1 MSFFFGFE
9 LKEFEN
15 LKAGFGEF
23 KLRKISDLFQLSTGL
38 IQSRYHNRVAES
50 NLSVRFLSLGDF
62 DYDENRIKNEDELN
76 ILNRSKLKSESQTSS
91 KKTEIPFDKVLRS
104 TDYIINMRG
113 EPKGFSMVE
122 ALNIVH
128 DLNYVLANQFY
139 ILRPNKDIPYSI
151 PYLHRLLDLVVI
163 PELKRVYYQKKDE
176 LKEKKRKDSSDKIS
190 FNSFTM
196 SDLSE
201 ISFNILVDV
210 ADQEKIIDKLNQ
222 LKALK
227 LEAIENEKTF
237 NDSFMKFSIVNPN

>member
-1 MSFFFGFE
+1 M
-9 LKEFEN
+9 
-15 LKAGFGEF
+15 
-23 KLRKISDLFQLSTGL
+23 
-38 IQSRYHNRVAES
+38 
-50 NLSVRFLSLGDF
+50 
-62 DYDENRIKNEDELN
+62 
-76 ILNRSKLKSESQTSS
+76 
-91 KKTEIPFDKVLRS
+91 
-104 TDYIINMRG
+104 
-113 EPKGFSMVE
+113 
-122 ALNIVH
+122 
-128 DLNYVLANQFY
+128 
-139 ILRPNKDIPYSI
+139 
-151 PYLHRLLDLVVI
+151 
-163 PELKRVYYQKKDE
+163 KRVYYQKKDE

>member
-1 MSFFFGFE
+1 
-9 LKEFEN
+9 
-15 LKAGFGEF
+15 
-23 KLRKISDLFQLSTGL
+23 
-38 IQSRYHNRVAES
+38 
-50 NLSVRFLSLGDF
+50 
-62 DYDENRIKNEDELN
+62 
-76 ILNRSKLKSESQTSS
+76 LKSESQTSS